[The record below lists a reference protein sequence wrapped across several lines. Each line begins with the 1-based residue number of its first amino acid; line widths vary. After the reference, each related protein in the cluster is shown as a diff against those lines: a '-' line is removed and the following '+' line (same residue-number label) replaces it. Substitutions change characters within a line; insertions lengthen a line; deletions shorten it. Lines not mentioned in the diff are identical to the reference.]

1 MAQLSDDCFAFG
13 GELLSVEQAAA
24 LMARQVTP
32 IVETETVELAKAD
45 RRVLAEDLVAPI
57 PLPPFDNSAVDGYAV
72 RHADLAAEGETRLRI
87 GGRIAAGDAAQS
99 AVAPGE
105 AIRIF
110 TGAPMPA
117 GADTVYMQEDC
128 RIENGAVILPA
139 GLKIGANRRL
149 AGEDVARGA
158 VAVTAG
164 RRLQPADVAL
174 AAALGFSRL
183 KVRRPV
189 RVALF
194 STGNEIVAQGKTLPP
209 AALYDSNRF
218 LLLSLLARAGAE
230 TTDLGI
236 LRDDK
241 ATVAAAVGAAA
252 ENHDLILTSGGVST
266 GDADHVRAAVE
277 GIGRLVFWRLA
288 IKPGRPVAM
297 GVVGGAAF
305 VGVPGNPVAALVTFI
320 NVVRPLIFRLCGAVV
335 APPTSVSARAT
346 FYHRKKKD
354 RREYLRGTLRQSAN
368 GPEAYKQAVE
378 GAGILSSVAQSTGFI
393 VLPENVTEIAPG
405 DAVQFLPYE
414 SVIN

>member
-1 MAQLSDDCFAFG
+1 
-13 GELLSVEQAAA
+13 
-24 LMARQVTP
+24 
-32 IVETETVELAKAD
+32 
-45 RRVLAEDLVAPI
+45 
-57 PLPPFDNSAVDGYAV
+57 
-72 RHADLAAEGETRLRI
+72 
-87 GGRIAAGDAAQS
+87 
-99 AVAPGE
+99 
-105 AIRIF
+105 
-110 TGAPMPA
+110 
-117 GADTVYMQEDC
+117 
-128 RIENGAVILPA
+128 
-139 GLKIGANRRL
+139 
-149 AGEDVARGA
+149 
-158 VAVTAG
+158 
-164 RRLQPADVAL
+164 
-174 AAALGFSRL
+174 
-183 KVRRPV
+183 
-189 RVALF
+189 
-194 STGNEIVAQGKTLPP
+194 
-209 AALYDSNRF
+209 

>member
-13 GELLSVEQAAA
+13 GELLSIEQAAA
-24 LMARQVTP
+24 LMVRQVAP
-32 IVETETVELAKAD
+32 IVETESVELAKAD

-72 RHADLAAEGETRLRI
+72 HHADLATEGETRLRI

-99 AVAPGE
+99 AVARGE
-105 AIRIF
+105 AVRIF

-128 RIENGAVILPA
+128 RIEGDTVILPA
-139 GLKIGANRRL
+139 GLKAGSNRRL
-149 AGEDVARGA
+149 AGEDVARGTVA
-158 VAVTAG
+158 VAAG

-183 KVRRPV
+183 TVRRPV

-194 STGNEIVAQGKTLPP
+194 STGNEIVAQGKPLPP

-236 LRDDK
+236 LKDDR
-241 ATVAAAVGAAA
+241 ATIAAAIEAAA
-252 ENHDLILTSGGVST
+252 KKHDLILTSGGVST

-277 GIGRLVFWRLA
+277 GLGRLVFWRLA

-320 NVVRPLIFRLCGAVV
+320 NVVRPLIFRLCGA
-335 APPTSVSARAT
+335 AAEPPTAIPARAT

-368 GPEAYKQAVE
+368 GPEACKQPVE
-378 GAGILSSVAQSTGFI
+378 GAGILSSVTQSTGFI
-393 VLPENVTEIAPG
+393 VLPEDVTVISPG

-414 SVIN
+414 SVLN